1 MTLFCLL
8 AMYFL
13 NFFLVTKAI
22 MLYRRS
28 GGLKGDLTTED
39 NWEEDLIIF
48 RKYDD
53 PVWIMNIDY
62 KTLDF

>member
-53 PVWIMNIDY
+53 PV
-62 KTLDF
+62 